1 MAQTTHFNKI
11 SGVNGLFTGA
21 NGSEVQVAGGGYL
34 YQNGVQVTKTAAQI
48 NQAFSA
54 IAGST
59 GTGTAIPNAGIAA
72 VSSTSGAKN
81 YVLANPT
88 AAGDKVTII
97 CTAGSTAN
105 TVVITTGSTTCTFDG
120 TNRTCTMNAAGDSLD
135 LVAIST
141 TRWFIN
147 VNNGSVALS

>member
-1 MAQTTHFNKI
+1 MGYTHFSGIDAKNLKI
-11 SGVNGLFTGA
+11 
-21 NGSEVQVAGGGYL
+21 
-34 YQNGVQVTKTAAQI
+34 NGVQVTKTAAQI

-59 GTGTAIPNAGIAA
+59 GTGTSIPNAGIAA

-97 CTAGSTAN
+97 CTAGSTDN

-120 TNRTCTMNAAGDSLD
+120 TNRTATMNAAGDSLD
-135 LVAIST
+135 LVALST

-147 VNNGSVALS
+147 VNNGSVVLS